1 MGIAERKE
9 RERELRRSAIIDAAE
24 QVFFTKGIETSTMDE
39 VAELAELSKGTL
51 YLYFKSKAEL
61 YMAICG
67 RGLSILHEKFNTDIE
82 GSSNGLDQLRLMGQS
97 YFDFARDYPDHFKAT
112 LHYEMNDFE
121 GDIQGSD
128 ICSFCQTLGDG
139 LFNLTIVAI
148 QKGIADGSIRTQHPP
163 KELAVMLWS
172 SMRGIIQ
179 LFTMR
184 HRGHNVPILKEI
196 NFDDLVPHYI
206 DMVINGLSHSI
217 DEVPLTK

>member
-9 RERELRRSAIIDAAE
+9 RERELRRSTIIDAAE
-24 QVFFTKGIETSTMDE
+24 QVFFTKGIEASTMDE
-39 VAELAELSKGTL
+39 IADLAELSKGTL

-67 RGLSILHEKFNTDIE
+67 RGLTILHEKFNHNFESTD
-82 GSSNGLDQLRLMGQS
+82 NGLDLIRSLGQS

-112 LHYEMNDFE
+112 LHYEMNNYE
-121 GDIQGSD
+121 GDAQDSEV
-128 ICSFCQTLGDG
+128 CTWCQSLGDG
-139 LFNLTIVAI
+139 LFHLTILAI
-148 QKGIADGSIRTQHPP
+148 QKGIDDGSIRAQYPP

-179 LFTMR
+179 LYTLR
-184 HRGHNVPILKEI
+184 HRGHNMPILTEI

-206 DMVINGLSHSI
+206 DLVLNGLSHSSKKL
-217 DEVPLTK
+217 PQYN

>member
-9 RERELRRSAIIDAAE
+9 RERELRRAAIIDAAE
-24 QVFFTKGIETSTMDE
+24 QVFFTKGIEASTMDE
-39 VAELAELSKGTL
+39 IAELAELSKGTL

-67 RGLSILHEKFNTDIE
+67 RGLSILHEKFNRNIE
-82 GSSNGLDQLRLMGQS
+82 SSTNGLELLRLMGQS

-121 GDIQGSD
+121 GEPQDSE
-128 ICSFCQTLGDG
+128 ICISCQSLGDG
-139 LFNLTIVAI
+139 LFNLSIVAI

-179 LFTMR
+179 LYTMR

-206 DMVINGLSHSI
+206 DLVINGLSHSL
-217 DEVPLTK
+217 DEMPYSK